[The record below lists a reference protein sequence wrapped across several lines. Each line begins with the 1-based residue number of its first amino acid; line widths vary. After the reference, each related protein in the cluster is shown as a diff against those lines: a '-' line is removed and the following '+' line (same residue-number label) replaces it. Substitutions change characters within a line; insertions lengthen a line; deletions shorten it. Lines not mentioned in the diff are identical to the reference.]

1 MMKRISI
8 SALLLIFIGASALSQ
23 DFISVDELAK
33 KVNNPKVQIISARSE
48 ADYKQVHIRNAIN
61 VPIKSLSS
69 TAPIEG
75 IIKSPQELAKI
86 FGDKGVDPNK
96 EIVVYC
102 NKGNNAGRMYW
113 IMKSMGFN
121 DVKLLDGNIDA
132 WKAARKPVTRAPK
145 MAKKTVVPAN
155 FDTKYLATKSD
166 VQAGSAL
173 LLDVRAAAYY
183 AGTDPKS
190 KGHIPGA
197 VNMDSDGLR
206 DDKGLLKSPA
216 ELEKM
221 FVAVGA
227 SKDAEILVYCQTG
240 TRGGLTFSVLTSVL
254 GYTNVKLYDGSY
266 NEWSADSS
274 LKLEK

>member
-1 MMKRISI
+1 MKRFTT
-8 SALLLIFIGASALSQ
+8 SALLTLFFATGLWAQ
-23 DFISVDELAK
+23 DIISVADLAK

-69 TAPIEG
+69 TSPIEG
-75 IIKSPQELAKI
+75 IIKSPQEVAKI
-86 FGDKGVDPNK
+86 LGDKGVDANK
-96 EIVVYC
+96 EIVLYC

-113 IMKSMGFN
+113 IMKSMGFEN
-121 DVKLLDGNIDA
+121 VKMLDGNLDA

-155 FDTKYLATKSD
+155 FDNAYLATKAD
-166 VQAGSAL
+166 VQAGGAV
-173 LLDVRAAAYY
+173 LLDVRAPAYY
-183 AGTDPKS
+183 NGTDPKS

-197 VNMDSDGLR
+197 INLDSDVLR
-206 DDKGLLKSPA
+206 DDKGLLKSTE
-216 ELEKM
+216 ELERM
-221 FVAVGA
+221 FTAVGA
-227 SKDAEILVYCQTG
+227 TKDAEILVYCQTG

-266 NEWSADSS
+266 NEWSADAS
-274 LKLEK
+274 LSLEK

>member
-1 MMKRISI
+1 MVF
-8 SALLLIFIGASALSQ
+8 ATGLFAQ
-23 DFISVDELAK
+23 DLISVNDLAK
-33 KVNNPKVQIISARSE
+33 KINNPKVQVISARSD
-48 ADYKQVHIRNAIN
+48 ADYKKVHIRNAIN

-69 TAPIEG
+69 TTPIEG

-86 FGDKGVDPNK
+86 FGDKGVDANK
-96 EIVVYC
+96 EIVLYC

-113 IMKSMGFN
+113 IMKSMGYEN
-121 DVKLLDGNIDA
+121 VKLLDGNLDA

-145 MAKKTVVPAN
+145 VVKKTSVSAA
-155 FDTKYLATKSD
+155 FDNKYLATKAD
-166 VQAGSAL
+166 VQSGSAL
-173 LLDVRAAAYY
+173 LLDVRAPAYY
-183 AGTDPKS
+183 NGTDPKS

-197 VNMDSDGLR
+197 INMDSDGLR
-206 DDKGLLKSPA
+206 DDKGLLKSPV

-221 FVAVGA
+221 FVDVGA
-227 SKDAEILVYCQTG
+227 TKDAEILVYCQTG